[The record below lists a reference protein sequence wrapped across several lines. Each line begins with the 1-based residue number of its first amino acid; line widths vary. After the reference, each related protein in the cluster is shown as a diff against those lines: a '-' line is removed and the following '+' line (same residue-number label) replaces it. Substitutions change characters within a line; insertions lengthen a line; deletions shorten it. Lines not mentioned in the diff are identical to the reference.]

1 MHILI
6 VGGWV
11 GSKSL
16 HPIPKIIRT
25 LVVTDDPLS
34 KSIPGNATQCTA
46 VSLNLCFIGCPCV
59 RTSSHVQ
66 SHQHESLFGDQI
78 SRHVSTALRISVTV
92 VNPNPQRVVTKLE
105 TSCLLDVQKVQRWKS
120 TNGSLLLAS

>member
-1 MHILI
+1 MHNLI

-34 KSIPGNATQCTA
+34 HCNKS
-46 VSLNLCFIGCPCV
+46 F
-59 RTSSHVQ
+59 
-66 SHQHESLFGDQI
+66 
-78 SRHVSTALRISVTV
+78 SVT
-92 VNPNPQRVVTKLE
+92 NPSPEMQRNALQ
-105 TSCLLDVQKVQRWKS
+105 S
-120 TNGSLLLAS
+120 A